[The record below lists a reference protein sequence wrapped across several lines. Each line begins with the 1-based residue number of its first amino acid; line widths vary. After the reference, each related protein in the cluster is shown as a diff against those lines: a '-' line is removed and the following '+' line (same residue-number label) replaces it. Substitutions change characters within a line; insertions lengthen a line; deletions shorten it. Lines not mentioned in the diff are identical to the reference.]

1 MIRRLGDMTRAA
13 PPTDCGIQYD
23 AAEALVV
30 TSSLEETAAAR
41 ARCCD
46 SLFLLERP
54 NALRDVAFAP
64 ASARPTYVAMDVR
77 ALEVS
82 PPRTR
87 AGAHE
92 AVAISP
98 RGRVTLRRPFQAP
111 PHEVLAAVV
120 SATWRERDRNRIML
134 TARAELWRDVE
145 LELRD
150 YWNSWVDVRAESYRT
165 DSG

>member
-1 MIRRLGDMTRAA
+1 MIGRLGDMTRAA
-13 PPTDCGIQYD
+13 RPTDRGIEYN
-23 AAEALVV
+23 AAGTLVV

-41 ARCCD
+41 ALCYD

-54 NALRDVAFAP
+54 NALRDVAFSP

-82 PPRTR
+82 PPPTM
-87 AGAHE
+87 AGAHD

-98 RGRVTLRRPFQAP
+98 RGRVVLRRPFQAP

-134 TARAELWRDVE
+134 KARAEHWRDVE

-150 YWNSWVDVRAESYRT
+150 YWNSWVDSR
-165 DSG
+165 